1 MFPLPS
7 EVSTRF
13 FFFFFLIL
21 TFTSGYWLCIYE
33 HQKSKLA
40 NYKMDHDQ
48 TTKGSI
54 LSYKLREI
62 PCLYSFENLFKEKE
76 ISKKRKKTTGRIL
89 SDKTLVLIVITER
102 KNSNLIPVFY

>member
-1 MFPLPS
+1 
-7 EVSTRF
+7 
-13 FFFFFLIL
+13 
-21 TFTSGYWLCIYE
+21 
-33 HQKSKLA
+33 
-40 NYKMDHDQ
+40 MDHDQ

-102 KNSNLIPVFY
+102 KNSNLIPDGAPTSLKNSLRAKTKWYN